1 MGSLMGFHDPDL
13 YRLWCHGLRLV
24 PRTVRTAS
32 YQFWRERLHPARHRR
47 PGPRQL
53 PRHVARW
60 KGESA
65 NTPSYCPEML
75 RSSHLYDEHVQMLG
89 GLPNGI
95 FVASAANFISE
106 ACTQNLRPMMS
117 SLLGFCGLIGVT
129 CGIATGFERIPFVNS
144 GA

>member
-1 MGSLMGFHDPDL
+1 MGFHDSDL
-13 YRLWCHGLRLV
+13 YCLWRNGLWLV
-24 PRTVRTAS
+24 PRTVRTS
-32 YQFWRERLHPARHRR
+32 SDQLWRERLHPARHRR
-47 PGPRQL
+47 SGPGQL
-53 PRHVARW
+53 PRHVACW
-60 KGESA
+60 KSES
-65 NTPSYCPEML
+65 TDPPSYCPEML